1 MCVWLDTAK
10 GELVKD
16 TVFLKLLGELQD
28 SLPKDGLQEE
38 MNSLTASLAS
48 SIKHYSTGVSSPVT
62 QPHNSIQSFLK
73 VCTHVGMYAV
83 QC

>member
-28 SLPKDGLQEE
+28 NLPKDGLMEE
-38 MNSLTASLAS
+38 MNSLTASLAN
-48 SIKHYSTGVSSPVT
+48 SIKHFSASPAASSPVSST
-62 QPHNSIQSFLK
+62 HNSIQSFLK
-73 VCTHVGMYAV
+73 VSTA
-83 QC
+83 